1 MQKETLTTFTSA
13 PLPFMGQ
20 KRRFIKEFKEAL
32 KTFDSKTIF
41 VDLFGG
47 SGLLSHITK
56 RERPDARVI
65 YNDYDD
71 YHIRLQN
78 IDKTNKL
85 LADLRKLV
93 VSIPKKHK
101 LPPQVRKAVLSRIEQ
116 EEKNG
121 YVDYITLSS
130 SVLFSAQYVL
140 NYDQLS
146 ELFLYNRLVQKDYN
160 CIGYLDGL
168 EVVKNDYRKLF
179 DLFENRKDVVFIVD
193 PPYLSTETG
202 MYKNYWKLPDYLDVI
217 NVIKKDSYIY
227 FTSNKSSIIEL
238 LQWLEKNYNSNN
250 PFIGAIRKETLNQ
263 MNNYSSYQDVML
275 YKQIS

>member
-101 LPPQVRKAVLSRIEQ
+101 LPPQVREAVLSRIEQ

-130 SVLFSAQYVL
+130 SVLFSMQYVL

-146 ELFLYNRLVQKDYN
+146 ELFLYNILVQKDYN

-179 DLFENRKDVVFIVD
+179 ELFENRKDVVFIVD

-202 MYKNYWKLPDYLDVI
+202 MYKNYWKLPDYLDVL

>member
-1 MQKETLTTFTSA
+1 M
-13 PLPFMGQ
+13 
-20 KRRFIKEFKEAL
+20 
-32 KTFDSKTIF
+32 
-41 VDLFGG
+41 
-47 SGLLSHITK
+47 
-56 RERPDARVI
+56 
-65 YNDYDD
+65 
-71 YHIRLQN
+71 
-78 IDKTNKL
+78 
-85 LADLRKLV
+85 
-93 VSIPKKHK
+93 
-101 LPPQVRKAVLSRIEQ
+101 
-116 EEKNG
+116 
-121 YVDYITLSS
+121 DYITLSS
-130 SVLFSAQYVL
+130 SVLFSTQYVL
-140 NYDQLS
+140 NYEQLS
-146 ELFLYNRLVQKDYN
+146 ESFLYNRLVQKEYN

-179 DLFENRKDVVFIVD
+179 ELFENRKDVVFIVD

-217 NVIKKDSYIY
+217 NVIKKDSFIY

>member
-101 LPPQVRKAVLSRIEQ
+101 LPPQVREAVLSRIEQ

-130 SVLFSAQYVL
+130 SVLFSMQYVL

-146 ELFLYNRLVQKDYN
+146 ELFLYNILVQKDYN

-179 DLFENRKDVVFIVD
+179 ELFENRKDVVFIVD